1 MNVKF
6 DYRKQIRGILRL
18 LALFLSANRAF
29 SASISDPLEIDV
41 RRDATVHAI
50 DIALPSVVNIA
61 TATIVERAGDPMLEN
76 FRRYFGWRVPTER
89 HEEPYSIGSGVIVD
103 EDGYILTNFHVLQ
116 RATRAQVKLW
126 DGRLYEVES
135 QYFASPDSDLA
146 LLKLRTKPG
155 EKFRAIKFAPDDD
168 LLLGETVIALGNPFG
183 LGGSVS
189 RGILSS
195 KNRRPPVED
204 EPLSFQDWLQTDA
217 AINPGNSG
225 GPLINLRGELIGVN
239 NARGQGPG
247 IGFAIPTKQIASAL
261 SEMLSPESTDSLWF
275 GARIKS
281 GTEPLQIAA
290 VQSGSPADKAGL
302 RVGQVILQVNGSA
315 PRSLVDFNRL
325 IVAAKDHNATLKIQ
339 QGSESLEKKVQLV
352 PFDDVIQQKLGL
364 VLLNPTPE
372 TAATFNIGAGKGLFV
387 QDVEKD
393 SPADRAQLQKGFMLT
408 GIDGKSAN
416 NLMAVAG
423 ALTEKKPGA
432 SVQLT
437 VVVPR
442 RLSGNYVEFR
452 QGNVNVQVR

>member
-1 MNVKF
+1 LFV
-6 DYRKQIRGILRL
+6 L
-18 LALFLSANRAF
+18 LLSANCAL
-29 SASISDPLEIDV
+29 SASISDPLETDM
-41 RRDATVHAI
+41 RRDATVRAI
-50 DIALPSVVNIA
+50 EIALPSVVNIA

-76 FRRYFGWRVPTER
+76 FRRYFGWRVPTEK

-103 EDGYILTNFHVLQ
+103 EEGYILTNFHVLQ

-135 QYFASPDSDLA
+135 QYVASPDSDLA

-204 EPLSFQDWLQTDA
+204 EPLDIQDWLQTDA

-225 GPLINLRGELIGVN
+225 GPLINLRAELIGVN
-239 NARGQGPG
+239 NQRGQGPG
-247 IGFAIPTKQIASAL
+247 IGFAIPTKQIGTAL

-281 GTEPLQIAA
+281 GSAPLQITA

-302 RVGQVILQVNGSA
+302 RAGQEILQVNGSA

-325 IVAAKDHNATLKIQ
+325 IVSAKDHSATLKLQ
-339 QGSESLEKKVQLV
+339 QGSESLEKKIQLV

-364 VLLNPTPE
+364 VLLNPTSE
-372 TAATFNIGAGKGLFV
+372 SAGAGKGLV
-387 QDVEKD
+387 VLDVEKNG
-393 SPADRAQLQKGFMLT
+393 PADRAQLQRGFILT

-416 NLMAVAG
+416 NLMAVAS
-423 ALTEKKPGA
+423 ALAEKKPGA
-432 SVQLT
+432 SAQLT

-442 RLSGNYVEFR
+442 RLSGNFDL

>member
-6 DYRKQIRGILRL
+6 DCRKRIRGILRL
-18 LALFLSANRAF
+18 FAFFLSANCAL
-29 SASISDPLEIDV
+29 SASISDPLETDV
-41 RRDATVHAI
+41 RRDATVRAI

-61 TATIVERAGDPMLEN
+61 TATVRQYADYYDPI
-76 FRRYFGWRVPTER
+76 FRQYYRQVWRREVLN
-89 HEEPYSIGSGVIVD
+89 SIGSGVIID

-116 RATRAQVKLW
+116 RATRAQIKLW

-135 QYFASPDSDLA
+135 QYVASPDSDLA

-195 KNRRPPVED
+195 KNRRPAVED

-247 IGFAIPTKQIASAL
+247 IGFAIPTKQITTAL
-261 SEMLSPESTDSLWF
+261 SELLSPESTDSLWF
-275 GARIKS
+275 GTRIKS
-281 GTEPLQIAA
+281 GTVPLQITA

-302 RVGQVILQVNGSA
+302 RVGQQILQVNGSA
-315 PRSLVDFNRL
+315 PGSLVDFNRL
-325 IVAAKDHNATLKIQ
+325 IVAAKDHNATLQIQ
-339 QGSESLEKKVQLV
+339 QGSETLEKKVQLV
-352 PFDDVIQQKLGL
+352 PFDDVIRQKLGL

-372 TAATFNIGAGKGLFV
+372 TAAAFNIRAGQGLFA

-393 SPADRAQLQKGFMLT
+393 GPADRARLQKGFMLT
-408 GIDGKSAN
+408 GIDGKGAN
-416 NLMAVAG
+416 NLRAVAS
-423 ALTEKKPGA
+423 ALAEKKPGA
-432 SVQLT
+432 NAQLT

-442 RLSGNYVEFR
+442 RQSGIFVEPPR